1 LIQKIIKHRFPPEK
15 YNIYIFYFGD
25 GENWGSDNKV
35 FCDTIK
41 QNLNTDKINMI
52 GITQIL
58 AYSWENSVKQYVDKK
73 CKEGF
78 FPEDFIRTTAIGGDK
93 GDGKGNDGM
102 WHSGERTEET
112 DEEIKKAMID
122 LLSGKKKVAA
132 A

>member
-1 LIQKIIKHRFPPEK
+1 MEDPRKTGLKSGLRQL
-15 YNIYIFYFGD
+15 
-25 GENWGSDNKV
+25 
-35 FCDTIK
+35 TIEQLQRVLK
-41 QNLNTDKINMI
+41 WRED
-52 GITQIL
+52 
-58 AYSWENSVKQYVDKK
+58 SVKQYVDKK

-78 FPEDFIRTTAIGGDK
+78 FAEDFIRTTAIGGDK
-93 GDGKGNDGM
+93 GDGNGNDGM